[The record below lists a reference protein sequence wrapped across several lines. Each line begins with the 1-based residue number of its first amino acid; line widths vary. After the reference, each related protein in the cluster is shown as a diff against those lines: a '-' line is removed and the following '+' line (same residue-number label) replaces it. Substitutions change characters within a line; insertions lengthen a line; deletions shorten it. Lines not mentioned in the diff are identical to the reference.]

1 MSGSADEEEF
11 LFILET
17 KRINNDNRSSL
28 VAFNTRREVKL
39 LAEIEYRGDCA
50 MACLDG
56 KKLISSSI
64 EYIYIE

>member
-1 MSGSADEEEF
+1 MSGSADKKEI
-11 LFILET
+11 LFVLDN
-17 KRINNDNRSSL
+17 KFNNNNRSSL

-39 LAEIEYRGDCA
+39 LAEIDYRRDCV

-56 KKLISSSI
+56 KKIISSSI